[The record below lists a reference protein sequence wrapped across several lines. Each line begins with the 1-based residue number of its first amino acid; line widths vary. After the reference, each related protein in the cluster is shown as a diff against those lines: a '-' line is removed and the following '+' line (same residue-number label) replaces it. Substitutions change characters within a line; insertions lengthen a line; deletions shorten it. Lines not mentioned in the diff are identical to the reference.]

1 MRGKRTATILVALSL
16 CLALIAPV
24 GVAWG
29 YFTSYASTR
38 GSVPISLG
46 TSTDITEEFNNW
58 TKTVSVSNT
67 GTSPV
72 FVRVQAFGGS
82 DYTLTY
88 SGDELWTPGADG
100 FYYYGAPVEAGQK
113 TPDLQVKIGN
123 VPTNIKE
130 GTEFNIIVVYES
142 TLALYD
148 DNGEA
153 YANWDNILD
162 NGSLKGGEP
171 NE

>member
-1 MRGKRTATILVALSL
+1 MKGKRTATTLVALSL

-29 YFTSYASTR
+29 YFTSYATTR

-58 TKTVSVSNT
+58 TKTISVSNT
-67 GTSPV
+67 GSSPV
-72 FVRVQAFGGS
+72 FVRVKAFGGS
-82 DYTLTY
+82 DYTLRY
-88 SGDELWTPGADG
+88 DGDDLWTPGANG
-100 FYYYGAPVEAGQK
+100 FYYYGAPVEAGQR
-113 TPDLQVKIGN
+113 TPDLKVLIEN
-123 VPTNIKE
+123 VPTNVKD
-130 GTEFNIIVVYES
+130 GAEFNVIVVYES

-148 DNGEA
+148 EDGNA

-162 NGSLKGGEP
+162 TGSAEGGEAR
-171 NE
+171 